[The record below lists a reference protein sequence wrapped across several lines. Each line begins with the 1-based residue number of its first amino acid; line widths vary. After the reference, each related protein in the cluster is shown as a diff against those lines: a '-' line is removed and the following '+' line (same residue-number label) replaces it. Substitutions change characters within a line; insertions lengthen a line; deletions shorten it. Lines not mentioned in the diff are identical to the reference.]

1 VVLFCGSNEARSQYS
16 GSVVEV
22 VADMFLDRFFENEA
36 SVSKKKKKKVALAD
50 KKIFVASLSR
60 KQSRLL
66 KDTRWF
72 SMTASRAE
80 KRRECEF

>member
-1 VVLFCGSNEARSQYS
+1 
-16 GSVVEV
+16 
-22 VADMFLDRFFENEA
+22 MFLDRFFENEA